1 MVHFKYITNK
11 TTQEIIC
18 NKLIKTDNL
27 WSLLNLISLDSS
39 LALLIIGISICF
51 EKIKLKDMKMKKN
64 NDILSCFKIDV
75 NRHKQLKIKQN
86 K

>member
-1 MVHFKYITNK
+1 MIHFKYITNK

-18 NKLIKTDNL
+18 KKLIKTDNL
-27 WSLLNLISLDSS
+27 RSLLNLISLDSS
-39 LALLIIGISICF
+39 FALLIIGISSCF

-75 NRHKQLKIKQN
+75 NRPKQLKIKPN